1 MEYLKTES
9 QLNEEK
15 TAVAIQCIKKA
26 CEAVH
31 IIKSAQ
37 QKTEKARNAMQVDDK
52 QYLWNVLQEYLG
64 FYKNFINSLSN
75 YTRVAVFNVDL
86 QFFENCTIDKIKK
99 QLETVIAFVYLKEA
113 LTNVAKESFKQCLKK
128 ILKATGVF
136 TEAELAFL

>member
-1 MEYLKTES
+1 MEYLKTEP
-9 QLNEEK
+9 QLNDEK
-15 TAVAIQCIKKA
+15 TAKAIDCIKKA

-31 IIKSAQ
+31 IVISAQ
-37 QKTEKARNAMQVDDK
+37 QKTEKARNAMQANDK

-64 FYKNFINSLSN
+64 FYKAFINSLSN
-75 YTRVAVFNVDL
+75 YTRVAVFDVGS
-86 QFFENCTIDKIKK
+86 QFFENCTIEGIKK

-128 ILKATGVF
+128 LLKATGAF